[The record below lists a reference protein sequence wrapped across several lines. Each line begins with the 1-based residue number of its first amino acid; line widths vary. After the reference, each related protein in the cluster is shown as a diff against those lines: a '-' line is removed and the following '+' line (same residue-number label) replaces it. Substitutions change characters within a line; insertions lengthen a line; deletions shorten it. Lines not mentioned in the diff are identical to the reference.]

1 MKKLFENWNKFVNES
16 VEADSITR
24 DGGAQVYNKYYKFF
38 HSVEQKIE
46 KEGGD
51 WAINDPDYGW
61 KSISI
66 PTSEND
72 AELFF
77 DTIATFAETYMGM
90 SREDLGLPPEKS

>member
-1 MKKLFENWNKFVNES
+1 MKKLFENWNMFVNES
-16 VEADSITR
+16 AEADSIAR
-24 DGGAQVYNKYYKFF
+24 DSGAGAFDKYYDIKQA
-38 HSVEQKIE
+38 VKQKIE

-61 KSISI
+61 ESISV